1 MGSVNDVVVT
11 PLQRIKTMGGD
22 VMHGV
27 KSTDVGF
34 QGFGEAYFSW
44 ISSGAVKAWKCHKLM
59 TMNLIV
65 PVGNVKFVFFSMDDC
80 KFRVENIGID
90 HYSKLTVPPGIWF
103 GFKGLSSKSSLVLN
117 ISSIVHDPT
126 EVDRLNLTDIEY
138 SWE

>member
-117 ISSIVHDPT
+117 ISSIVHDPS

>member
-1 MGSVNDVVVT
+1 MGSVNDVIVT
-11 PLQRIKTMGGD
+11 PLQRIKTMNGD

-27 KSTDVGF
+27 KSADVGF

-90 HYSKLTVPPGIWF
+90 HYSRITVPPGIWF

-117 ISSIVHDPT
+117 VSSIAHDPG
-126 EVDRLNLTDIEY
+126 EVDRLSLTDIKY